1 MTTRNHRQ
9 SLSGGHRMMIIVILC
24 LLGMCMAQSNPPARK
39 KRPRQKT
46 DERVYLVHAD
56 NLSYDRYGAK
66 PDAQILRG
74 KVSFRHKGATL
85 TCDSAYFFEQSN
97 TFEAFGHVDMKQGDT
112 LRLIGESAYYDGSDQ
127 MAYARRNVVL
137 THRGTKLYT
146 DSLDYDRLYNYGYF
160 FEGGKMV
167 DKQNTLT
174 SDWGEYHTDSRMAVF
189 QYDVTLKNKDFEL
202 TTDTL
207 YYDTHS
213 SLAHIVGPSVITS
226 GSSVTHTEQGFYNS
240 NTGHTELYSRSMM
253 ENDDRSL
260 IADSLFY
267 DEKTGISEGF
277 NDVIFDDKKNKNRL
291 FCDYFWYNEKTG
303 EAYATK
309 RARLLEYSQKD
320 TLYMHADSLKM
331 YTFNINTDSVWRRVL
346 GFNHVRAYRTDM
358 QAVCDSLVYSTLDS
372 CMTMYKDPITWNE
385 NRQLLGEKIM
395 VFMNDSTVD
404 SVYVEG
410 QALSVEEIDKKDHF
424 NQVSS
429 KNMYAYF
436 KDGDIYK
443 SVADGNVQSIYY
455 PVDEKDTT
463 YIGLNYNETERME
476 MYLEKRK
483 LQKIW
488 MPKAEGTLY
497 PMTQIPPSRTRLT
510 NFVWFDYIRPVDKD
524 DIFNWRGKRSG
535 SEVSKIRRHNAPLQT
550 LSNDIKAKTP
560 VGEEVPVPKTPL
572 ETAPAEKPSTEILP
586 PESPSEE
593 DFSVEDPSTGS
604 PSEEEPSAGGVQS
617 PPTATRSSEGQ
628 IEFPSE
634 VAP

>member
-1 MTTRNHRQ
+1 MTFRNHRQ
-9 SLSGGHRMMIIVILC
+9 TLMGGHRMMIVVILC
-24 LLGMCMAQSNPPARK
+24 LLGMCMAQSNPPVRK
-39 KRPRQKT
+39 KQPRKKT

-56 NLSYDRYGAK
+56 NLSYDRYGVK

-112 LRLIGESAYYDGSDQ
+112 LRLLSEYAYYDGSDQ

-167 DKQNTLT
+167 DKKATLT

-189 QYDVTLKNKDFEL
+189 QYDVTLKDKDFEL

-207 YYDTHS
+207 YYDTS
-213 SLAHIVGPSVITS
+213 RSLAHIVGPSVITS
-226 GSSVTHTEQGFYNS
+226 GNSVTHTEQGFYNS
-240 NTGHTELYSRSMM
+240 NTGQTELYSRSTM

-260 IADSLFY
+260 VADSLFY
-267 DEKTGISEGF
+267 DEKSGVSEGF
-277 NDVIFDDKKNKNRL
+277 SNVIFDDKKNQNRL

-309 RARLLEYSQKD
+309 QAMLLEYSQKD

-331 YTFNINTDSVWRRVL
+331 HTFNINTDSVWRRVV

-372 CMTMYKDPITWNE
+372 CMTMYNDPITWNE

-395 VFMNDSTVD
+395 VFMNDSTID

-410 QALSVEEIDKKDHF
+410 QALSIEEIDKNDHY

-476 MYLEKRK
+476 MFLEKRK

-497 PMTQIPPSRTRLT
+497 PMTQIPPARKRLT
-510 NFVWFDYIRPVDKD
+510 NFVWFDYIRPIDKN

-550 LSNDIKAKTP
+550 LSKQITDNVPANPRPAPSEKETP
-560 VGEEVPVPKTPL
+560 SEVSDAV
-572 ETAPAEKPSTEILP
+572 
-586 PESPSEE
+586 PSEE
-593 DFSVEDPSTGS
+593 SEPVISDEPATVPSDERV
-604 PSEEEPSAGGVQS
+604 PSEGTTSEPTEEAAP
-617 PPTATRSSEGQ
+617 
-628 IEFPSE
+628 
-634 VAP
+634 VASDESLLSL